1 MTKPTQLPSLTA
13 LRIVAASLVFF
24 SHGLILPIF
33 ADPGAANIYGM
44 IAHNMG
50 AIGVLFFFI
59 LSGFVLTWS
68 ASHQSAE
75 ADTPGKFWRR
85 RFFKIY
91 PNHFAV
97 YVIFLILVLA
107 SGHPFFFNSA
117 LSSLFLVHAWWPDPT
132 LMLFAVNG
140 PTWSLSVEMFFY
152 LCFPLLLPLISRI
165 PRRGLWPTAAIV
177 AAIALLMP
185 VIASALLP
193 DQPMSPF
200 STNVSW
206 PRLWFLYYLPVTR
219 LFEFV
224 LGMIMARILIS
235 GAWVRIRPFAA
246 LLLVLATYIAT
257 TPILVFDGHQALF
270 LVPLA
275 LLITS
280 CAASDVDGRA
290 GLLTRPTFV
299 WLGNISYAFFV
310 VHITVLFSLYALFSG
325 FWGFGGPAH
334 PFSTPGGIAFL
345 AGAYLLTVFFAWLLY
360 TLVEK
365 PAMRRFARA
374 RVAAPAQPEVAPAA
388 V

>member
-33 ADPGAANIYGM
+33 ADPGAANIYGL

-68 ASHQSAE
+68 AKDD
-75 ADTPGKFWRR
+75 DTAGRFWRR

-91 PNHFAV
+91 PNHFVV
-97 YVIFLILVLA
+97 YAIFLILFVA
-107 SGHPFFFNSA
+107 SAHPLF
-117 LSSLFLVHAWWPDPT
+117 LSSAVSSFFLVHAWWPDPQ
-132 LMLFAVNG
+132 LMLFAING
-140 PTWSLSVEMFFY
+140 PTWSLSVEVVFY
-152 LCFPLLLPLISRI
+152 IAFPLLLPLISKI
-165 PRRGLWPTAAIV
+165 PRRGLWFAAGVV

-206 PRLWFLYYLPVTR
+206 PQLWFLYYLPLTR
-219 LFEFV
+219 MFEFI
-224 LGMIMARILIS
+224 LGMIMARILMT

-246 LLLVLATYIAT
+246 LLLVLATYVAT
-257 TPILVFDGHQALF
+257 TPLLVFDGRQALF

-275 LLITS
+275 LLITA
-280 CAASDVDGRA
+280 CAASDVDGRSR
-290 GLLTRPTFV
+290 LLKRPTFV

-325 FWGFGGPAH
+325 FWGFGGPPH

-345 AGAYLLTVFFAWLLY
+345 AGAYFITVFFAWLLY
-360 TLVEK
+360 ALVEK
-365 PAMRRFARA
+365 PMMRRFARRRVPAPAVAQPAPA
-374 RVAAPAQPEVAPAA
+374 RV
-388 V
+388 